1 MRIAGILR
9 TVCAGVG
16 LVAGAR
22 AARAQ
27 GAPDGAPVPTPSQ
40 VTGLAIGADRTLAD
54 WAQITGYFAALAG
67 ASPYVRMDTLGPTTE
82 GRPFVMATITAPANL
97 RRIAEIRAAQARLAD
112 PRGLGVAEEARLVA
126 RQPAVVMIS
135 CNIHSTE
142 IGASQMAMELAY
154 RLATVDTLRR
164 ALDSVVV
171 LLVPSMNPDG
181 EQMVVDWYRRGLG
194 TPFEGGPLPF
204 LYHPYTGHDNNRDW
218 YMVTQRE
225 TRLVTDVLY
234 RRWFPEVFYDVHQQ
248 GTDGM
253 RITLPPHTEPIDPN
267 VDPLIVRGINHIG
280 AEMALALEARGKTG
294 VGSGATYDLWWHG
307 GARSAPTRH
316 NMVGLLSE
324 AASARIATPIT
335 ITAADLRGG
344 RAGAA
349 SAAIGGPPRV
359 NLPSPWAGGTWR
371 LRDIMDYES
380 IAGEALV
387 KMLARQRGDYV
398 ANFVALGR
406 KAVALGAAGGPWAY
420 VLPAGQ
426 ADAHAVA
433 RLVEVL
439 RVGGVDVD
447 RATAAFTAGGRAYEA
462 GSYVVRMAQPY
473 RAHAKDLLEPQ
484 RFPRI
489 ESYPGGPPQRPYDVA
504 GWTLP
509 YQFGVRADAV
519 DSAFAV
525 ASVPVAGVPAAGTLD
540 STTLARCAVRRAHG
554 SRRRS
559 ATLDAANTACYR
571 FAFAAGAGQVV
582 RIGGETTAIAIREAP
597 RVALYRPW
605 TANMDEGWTRWVLE
619 QYGVRYA
626 TLTDSAAR
634 AGALRTRYDVVVV
647 PDMSLRDAREGMS
660 AREVPAAYAGG
671 LGEAGLA
678 ALRTFVEEGGT
689 LVLVDRATEIASG
702 PFGLPITRI
711 TVPRAASDVSGGE
724 DPAAAGGDALYAPGS
739 ILRVLVDRTQPL
751 ALGMPDTAAVYFT
764 NSTTLDV
771 SRAPG
776 AQVVARY
783 PERADDILMSGFL
796 SGGARIA
803 GRAALA
809 EVPMGRGRVV
819 LFGFRPLYRAQSIG
833 TFRLLFNAL
842 LASVPGSQTASTP
855 GAYGRR

>member
-1 MRIAGILR
+1 M
-9 TVCAGVG
+9 
-16 LVAGAR
+16 
-22 AARAQ
+22 
-27 GAPDGAPVPTPSQ
+27 PDGAPVPTPSQ
-40 VTGLAIGADRTLAD
+40 VTGLTIGADRTLAD
-54 WAQITGYFAALAG
+54 WSQITGYFARLAA
-67 ASPYVRMDTLGPTTE
+67 ASPYVRVDTLGPTTQ
-82 GRPFVMATITAPANL
+82 GRPFVMATITAPANFA
-97 RRIAEIRAAQARLAD
+97 RIAEIRTAQARLAD
-112 PRGLGVAEEARLVA
+112 PRGLTPAEQARIVAN
-126 RQPAVVMIS
+126 QPAVVMIS

-154 RLATVDTLRR
+154 RMATVDTLRR

-194 TPFEGGPLPF
+194 TPFEGGPLPY

-253 RITLPPHTEPIDPN
+253 RITLPPHTDPIDPN

-280 AEMALALEARGKTG
+280 SEMALALEARGKTG

-335 ITAADLRGG
+335 ITPSDLRAGP
-344 RAGAA
+344 RGAA
-349 SAAIGGPPRV
+349 SAAIGGAARV
-359 NLPSPWAGGTWR
+359 NLPNPWAGGTWR
-371 LRDIMDYES
+371 LRDIMDYEL
-380 IAGEALV
+380 IASESLV

-398 ANFVALGR
+398 SDFVALGR
-406 KAVALGAAGGPWAY
+406 KAVAAGAAGGPWAY

-426 ADAHAVA
+426 ADPHAVA

-439 RVGGVDVD
+439 RVGGVEVE
-447 RATAAFTAGGRAYEA
+447 RATAPFTGGGRAYAA

-484 RFPRI
+484 RFPRL
-489 ESYPGGPPQRPYDVA
+489 EPYPGGPPQRPYDVA

-519 DSAFAV
+519 DSAFTV

-540 STTLARCAVRRAHG
+540 STTLARCSASSARGQRGRDAV
-554 SRRRS
+554 
-559 ATLDAANTACYR
+559 TLDAANTACYR
-571 FAFAAGAGQVV
+571 FAFATPAGRTV
-582 RIGGETTAIAIREAP
+582 RIGTADGMIAVRGTP

-605 TANMDEGWTRWVLE
+605 TANMDEGWTRWVFE
-619 QYGVRYA
+619 QYGVRYT

-634 AGALRTRYDVVVV
+634 AGDLRAQFDVVVV
-647 PDMSLRDAREGMS
+647 PDMSLREARDGMS
-660 AREVPAAYAGG
+660 AREVPAPYAGG
-671 LGEAGLA
+671 LGEPGLA
-678 ALRTFVEEGGT
+678 SLRTFAERGGT

-702 PFGLPITRI
+702 PLGLAVTRI
-711 TVPRAASDVSGGE
+711 RPPRAGDENGVAE
-724 DPAAAGGDALYAPGS
+724 EPAGGDALYAPGS
-739 ILRVLVDRTQPL
+739 ILRVLVDRTQPI
-751 ALGMPDTAAVYFT
+751 ATGMADTAGVYFT
-764 NSTTLDV
+764 NSTTFDV
-771 SRAPG
+771 SRLAD
-776 AQVVARY
+776 ARVVARY
-783 PERADDILMSGFL
+783 PDRADDILMSGFL

-803 GRAALA
+803 GQAALA

-819 LFGFRPLYRAQSIG
+819 LFGFRPLYRGQSIG
-833 TFRLLFNAL
+833 TFKLLFNAL
-842 LASVPGSQTASTP
+842 LESASQGQTASTP
-855 GAYGRR
+855 GSYGRR